1 VRSVA
6 RNRSPNDGARNPRI
20 GGNRVAFLIALI
32 ASVIVC
38 AQNVLSL
45 TGFTWAL
52 IHGAGVE
59 SALAFAPAAIGLA
72 LIWSGCFFITK
83 KVSNRATP
91 MFAALATGV
100 ILLNEF
106 VLPVTPLRMWR
117 NNRALKGVRVLEV
130 RDEPLLSAQ
139 GNPIGVRISFDA
151 VVPRTT
157 AYGIYGGAYSIS
169 PETIWPLGFSHSGDR
184 RVDPRPTPQ
193 PESPYDIFQKGVVYT
208 ISQNMVPTFLRY
220 DEKTKKPCL
229 AEVRTKY
236 ISEADFLTALAANRN
251 VPLKVAVSVDGEYN
265 AVSVWVAERVTSH
278 RYDMQAIYDTIAKE
292 GGGRCQQ

>member
-1 VRSVA
+1 MR
-6 RNRSPNDGARNPRI
+6 RPTP
-20 GGNRVAFLIALI
+20 LLLALV

-45 TGFTWAL
+45 MGFTWAL
-52 IHGAGVE
+52 IHGAGAE
-59 SALAFAPAAIGLA
+59 SALAFVPAGIGLA
-72 LIWSGCFFITK
+72 LIWVGYFFITTIA
-83 KVSNRATP
+83 SRRATP
-91 MFAALATGV
+91 VFAGLAIGV
-100 ILLNEF
+100 VVLNETF
-106 VLPVTPLRMWR
+106 LPATPLQMWR

-157 AYGIYGGAYSIS
+157 AYGIYGGAYSMS
-169 PETIWPLGFSHSGDR
+169 PDTIWPLGFGYLGDR
-184 RVDPRPTPQ
+184 RVDPAPTPQ
-193 PESPYDIFQKGVVYT
+193 PESPHNIFQKGVVYT
-208 ISQNMVPTFLRY
+208 ISQNMVPMFLRY

-265 AVSVWVAERVTSH
+265 AVSVWVADRVTSH
-278 RYDMQAIYDTIAKE
+278 RYDMQAMYDTIAKE
-292 GGGRCQQ
+292 GGGRCEP

>member
-1 VRSVA
+1 MR
-6 RNRSPNDGARNPRI
+6 RPTP
-20 GGNRVAFLIALI
+20 LLLALV

-45 TGFTWAL
+45 MGFTWAL
-52 IHGAGVE
+52 IHGAGAE
-59 SALAFAPAAIGLA
+59 SALAFVPAGIGLA
-72 LIWSGCFFITK
+72 LIWVGYFFITTIA
-83 KVSNRATP
+83 SRRATP
-91 MFAALATGV
+91 VFAGLAIGV
-100 ILLNEF
+100 VVLNETF
-106 VLPVTPLRMWR
+106 LPATPLQMWR

-157 AYGIYGGAYSIS
+157 AYGIYGGAYSMS
-169 PETIWPLGFSHSGDR
+169 PDTIWPLGFGYLGHR
-184 RVDPRPTPQ
+184 RVDPAPTPQ
-193 PESPYDIFQKGVVYT
+193 PESPHNIFQKGVVYT
-208 ISQNMVPTFLRY
+208 ISQNMVPMFLRY
-220 DEKTKKPCL
+220 DEKTRKPCL

-265 AVSVWVAERVTSH
+265 AVSVWVADRVTSH
-278 RYDMQAIYDTIAKE
+278 RYDMQAMYDTIAKE
-292 GGGRCQQ
+292 GGGRCEP

>member
-1 VRSVA
+1 MRRS
-6 RNRSPNDGARNPRI
+6 SPL
-20 GGNRVAFLIALI
+20 LIALV

-38 AQNVLSL
+38 AQNVPSV

-52 IHGAGVE
+52 IHGVGVE

-72 LIWSGCFFITK
+72 LIWAGYFLITK
-83 KVSNRATP
+83 TVSNRATSR
-91 MFAALATGV
+91 FAAVAIGV
-100 ILLNEF
+100 IVLNEL
-106 VLPVTPLRMWR
+106 VLPATPFRMWR

-157 AYGIYGGAYSIS
+157 AYGIYAGAYSTS
-169 PETIWPLGFSHSGDR
+169 PETIWPLGFGYLGDR
-184 RVDPRPTPQ
+184 RVDPAPTPQ
-193 PESPYDIFQKGVVYT
+193 PESPYDIFQKDVVYT
-208 ISQNMVPTFLRY
+208 TSQNMVPVFLRY

-251 VPLKVAVSVDGEYN
+251 VLLKVAVSVDGEYN
-265 AVSVWVAERVTSH
+265 SVSVWVAERLTSH

-292 GGGRCQQ
+292 GGGRCQP

>member
-1 VRSVA
+1 MR
-6 RNRSPNDGARNPRI
+6 RPTP
-20 GGNRVAFLIALI
+20 LLLALV

-45 TGFTWAL
+45 MGFTWAL
-52 IHGAGVE
+52 IHGAGAE
-59 SALAFAPAAIGLA
+59 SALAFVPAGIGLA
-72 LIWSGCFFITK
+72 LIWVGYFFITTIA
-83 KVSNRATP
+83 SRRATP
-91 MFAALATGV
+91 VFAGLAIGV
-100 ILLNEF
+100 VVLNETF
-106 VLPVTPLRMWR
+106 LPATPLQMWR

-157 AYGIYGGAYSIS
+157 AYGIYGGAYSMS
-169 PETIWPLGFSHSGDR
+169 PDTIWPLGFGYLGDR
-184 RVDPRPTPQ
+184 RVDPAPTPQ
-193 PESPYDIFQKGVVYT
+193 PESPHNIFQKGVVYT
-208 ISQNMVPTFLRY
+208 ISQNMVPMFLRY
-220 DEKTKKPCL
+220 DEKTRKPCL

-265 AVSVWVAERVTSH
+265 AVSVWVADRVTSH
-278 RYDMQAIYDTIAKE
+278 RYDMQAMYDTIAKE
-292 GGGRCQQ
+292 GGGRCEP